1 MEFTARELCDFLQG
15 TLEGNPLVKV
25 HKPAKIEEGA
35 EGDVCFLAN
44 PKYVAYA
51 YTTKASVLIVNDN
64 QEFEQ
69 PVNATIIRVKDAYT
83 SIAKVLDQY
92 KMMNGSAANGH
103 KVEKQA
109 AISEKA
115 TVAENV
121 HVGAFSVV
129 SDGAAIG
136 KNSFIY
142 PNVYIGLRVKV
153 GENST
158 IYPGVII
165 LDDCV
170 IGNNVII
177 GSGTVIGSDGFGFA
191 PQADGTYKKVAQTG
205 NVVIED
211 NVEIG
216 ANTTIDRA
224 TMGSTYIRKGAK
236 LDNLIQIAH
245 NVEIGE
251 NTVIA
256 AQTGISGSTKIGK
269 NCIVGGQV
277 GIVGHITIADGSKI
291 NAQSGVS
298 KTIKQVNQSV
308 TGSPA
313 FDYAASMRSQV
324 VYRKLPD
331 LMEKLEQLEAKIKEL
346 ENK

>member
-25 HKPAKIEEGA
+25 HKPAKIEEGI

-44 PKYVAYA
+44 PKYVSYA
-51 YTTKASVLIVNDN
+51 YTTGASVLIVNED
-64 QEFEQ
+64 QVFDQ
-69 PVNATIIRVKDAYT
+69 TVNATIIRVKDAYT

-103 KVEKQA
+103 QVEKNA
-109 AISEKA
+109 VIASGAKLG
-115 TVAENV
+115 TNV
-121 HVGAFSVV
+121 HVGTFSIV
-129 SDGAAIG
+129 SDGASVG
-136 KNSFIY
+136 NNVFIY
-142 PNVYIGLRVKV
+142 PNVYIGLRVKI
-153 GENST
+153 GENTT

-211 NVEIG
+211 LVEIG

-224 TMGSTYIRKGAK
+224 TMGSTIIRKGAK

-256 AQTGISGSTKIGK
+256 AQSGISGSTKIGK
-269 NCIVGGQV
+269 NCVVGGQV
-277 GIVGHITIADGSKI
+277 GIVGHLTIADGTRI

-298 KTIKQVNQSV
+298 KTIKATNQAV

-324 VYRKLPD
+324 IFRKLPE
-331 LMEKLEQLEAKIKEL
+331 LMEKIEQLESKIKEL
-346 ENK
+346 DNK